1 MSSPTATYH
10 SGRVSIRWGRHEA
23 HVSQESDAIWKVE
36 LDGQVLD
43 DTWPTQDD
51 AEEAA
56 NHLLRRIAGPNAAR
70 EGAEFGEG

>member
-1 MSSPTATYH
+1 MSSPTTMCH
-10 SGRVSIRWGRHEA
+10 SGGVSIRWGRHEA
-23 HVSQESDAIWKVE
+23 HVSQGSDGIWKVE

-56 NHLLRRIAGPNAAR
+56 NDLLRRIAGSNAAR